1 MKKLLG
7 SKHGKTLKSFFCSA
21 RSILISLEKKLGV
34 YTRIA
39 ILSVEP
45 IREK

>member
-21 RSILISLEKKLGV
+21 KPTLISLEKKPGI
-34 YTRIA
+34 YTPIA